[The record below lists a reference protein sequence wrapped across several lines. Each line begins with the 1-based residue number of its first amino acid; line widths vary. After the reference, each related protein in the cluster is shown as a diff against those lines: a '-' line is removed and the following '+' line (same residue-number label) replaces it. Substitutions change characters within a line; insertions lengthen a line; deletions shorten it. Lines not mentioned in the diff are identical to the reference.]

1 MFGVESLR
9 WLRSAVNEVKTT
21 RREQKS
27 EEKIRRG
34 GEKKN
39 EGKRRK
45 KDSWPGC
52 RTYCITAVFNKRH
65 SSIDLRRGNFS
76 KHPVELKR
84 PMGSPC
90 CSD

>member
-34 GEKKN
+34 GGRKKTRGKEEKKIL
-39 EGKRRK
+39 GR
-45 KDSWPGC
+45 DVG
-52 RTYCITAVFNKRH
+52 RTVLQLYLIKGTAAL
-65 SSIDLRRGNFS
+65 I
-76 KHPVELKR
+76 
-84 PMGSPC
+84 
-90 CSD
+90 

>member
-34 GEKKN
+34 GEKKRG
-39 EGKRRK
+39 EKKKKRFLAGMS
-45 KDSWPGC
+45 DVLYYS
-52 RTYCITAVFNKRH
+52 CI
-65 SSIDLRRGNFS
+65 
-76 KHPVELKR
+76 
-84 PMGSPC
+84 
-90 CSD
+90 